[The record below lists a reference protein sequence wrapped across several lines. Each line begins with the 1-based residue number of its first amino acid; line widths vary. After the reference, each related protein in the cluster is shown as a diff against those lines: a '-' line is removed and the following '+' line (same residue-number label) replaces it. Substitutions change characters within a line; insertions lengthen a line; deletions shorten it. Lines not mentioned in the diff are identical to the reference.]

1 MKHFKRRVNQIND
14 KEIDK
19 KPRSIDFKFDSFSLK
34 TKSS

>member
-19 KPRSIDFKFDSFSLK
+19 KPRSIDFKIRFF
-34 TKSS
+34 